1 MNKKVVKPLFLLS
14 FAFCLAFLPPLATF
28 ADDGE
33 GYNAINVWSESKLK
47 RYAEDN
53 ILYYDDQF
61 EEERGEGDECIS
73 NGGVAIDIDASDNI
87 GYIMSKLKE
96 AGYSVTSIAAIMG
109 NLKAENST
117 HNPRLLE
124 KALPNGSHIVPD
136 GFIAYDL
143 SKSGSDGKIYN
154 GGLGIA
160 QWTYWSRVKSLQE
173 HANNLGEPV
182 YSLVAQTSFLVQEIQ
197 GYDGLSPSAL
207 NTLNMRDATNRVLF
221 NYENPEVKSESVQNT
236 RYNYATEYYT
246 RLLGENPDE
255 PTPENPDLV
264 ICPEGGGGTGG
275 GNWSDEDIQKYI
287 YLQGDSRWGNLNYGP
302 DGINGNNGTSI
313 RESGCGPSSFATIV
327 SILKNQYIYP
337 SETADIAGRGGQH
350 CYKDGSWCG
359 SNHSITTYLGNYYGV
374 NTQPISISI
383 QSIQAA
389 LDSGQMVHI
398 VGTGSL
404 PFSQGGHYVAIIKS
418 ANDKWWVANSG
429 YTAHKWEA
437 YDPIT
442 IVSNARY
449 AVAVWN

>member
-1 MNKKVVKPLFLLS
+1 MNKKVIKPLFLLS
-14 FAFCLAFLPPLATF
+14 FAFCLAFLPPIATF
-28 ADDGE
+28 ADE
-33 GYNAINVWSESKLK
+33 GYNAIKVWSESKLK

-61 EEERGEGDECIS
+61 EEESGEGDECVN
-73 NGGVAIDIDASDNI
+73 NGGIIITIDNSDNI
-87 GYIMSKLKE
+87 GYIMSKLQE
-96 AGYSVTSIAAIMG
+96 AGYSITSISAIMG
-109 NLKAENST
+109 NLKGENST

-124 KALPNGSHIVPD
+124 KALPDGNHIVPD

-143 SKSGSDGKIYN
+143 SKSGSDGKTYT

-160 QWTYWSRVKSLQE
+160 QWTYWSRVKNLQE
-173 HANNLGEPV
+173 YANNLGEPV
-182 YSLVAQTSFLVQEIQ
+182 YSLVAQTGFLIQELQ
-197 GYDGLSPSAL
+197 AYNLSPNIL
-207 NTLNMRDATNRVLF
+207 NTLSMRDATNKVLF
-221 NYENPEVKSESVQNT
+221 DYENPEVKSESVQNT
-236 RYNYATEYYT
+236 RYGYATEYYT
-246 RLLGENPDE
+246 RLLGENPDI

-264 ICPEGGGGTGG
+264 ICPEGGGGGG
-275 GNWSDEDIQKYI
+275 SPISMSDDEILKYI
-287 YLQGDSRWGNLNYGP
+287 YLQGDKRWGDLNYGP
-302 DGINGNNGTSI
+302 DGINGTNGTTI

-359 SNHSITTYLGNYYGV
+359 SNHSITTYLGNHYGV

-398 VGTGSL
+398 VGSGSL
-404 PFSQGGHYVAIIKS
+404 PFSQNGHYVAIIKS
-418 ANDKWWVANSG
+418 SGDKWWVANSG
-429 YTAHKWEA
+429 YAAHKWEA
-437 YDPIT
+437 YDPIS

-449 AVAVWN
+449 AVAVWR